1 MEHRITGF
9 DNYLF
14 KAGRHYEIYEKLG
27 AHLAEEDGEAG
38 TYFAVW
44 APNAAGVSVVGD
56 FNGWNIDKN
65 PMDPVEGLG
74 IYDTFVPGVGKSELY
89 K

>member
-27 AHLAEEDGEAG
+27 AHLAEEGAECG
-38 TYFAVW
+38 RSFGCW
-44 APNAAGVSVVGD
+44 
-56 FNGWNIDKN
+56 
-65 PMDPVEGLG
+65 
-74 IYDTFVPGVGKSELY
+74 
-89 K
+89 